1 MKTLSKN
8 NRTGKLSVVE
18 VPIPSLDDG
27 FLMVKNVFS
36 AISLG
41 TERASVD
48 IARKNLI
55 EKAKSRPDD
64 LKKVLNLIEKV
75 GVLEAYKL
83 SMDRLEL
90 PSPLGYSSSGIVVKT
105 SPNVRKFKVG
115 DRVATGGCGHSELIS
130 VSENLCVKLPDNVSF
145 QEAAF
150 TTIASISLQGIRQA
164 EANLGDKILV
174 IGLGLIG
181 QITMKLLKSMGC
193 KAVGIDI
200 EQKNVDNTN
209 ELNFNAFTRDQAD
222 LQTILS
228 NFTGGNGFDKVIIT
242 ASTDSDDPIIL
253 ATDSVMDRGRIT
265 ILGDVPLNLSRNK
278 FYDKELELNLS
289 RSYGAGRYSK
299 NYEEYGL
306 DYPIEYVRWTENR
319 NMETIVNLISDDNL
333 TFKDFKIKTFNFN
346 SSPKAYDFLQENDD
360 FLTGLI
366 SYPKIDDIKIN
377 RTNVFSESKPTKDK
391 IKIGFIGLG
400 NYSQTVLMPLIVKN
414 KNLILEGLF
423 SRDGR
428 NGTHLAKKYGFRYV
442 TSDVN
447 KLMQDK
453 TIDIVFITSRHDTH
467 AEYVIECFNNNK
479 NVFVEKPLA
488 LEISDIKNITQAYEK
503 SESTFMIGFN
513 RRFSQL
519 TENLKTILSNTTN
532 SSIYIDYT
540 VNADSL
546 PKDHWLNDI
555 RQGGGR
561 LVGEGCHFLD
571 FCQYVIGDKFVSHSI
586 DFLSVDSSKPKDNSF
601 ILKTKYSNGSV
612 SNIAYLPASTSLPKE
627 VIQVSF
633 DGGKLIIKDFKTLE
647 YFGDSRLLQKIQ
659 IRQDKGQSR
668 MIEEVVKSLFNNEP
682 LINFNEVI
690 RTSEALIEM
699 RDSN

>member
-1 MKTLSKN
+1 
-8 NRTGKLSVVE
+8 
-18 VPIPSLDDG
+18 
-27 FLMVKNVFS
+27 
-36 AISLG
+36 
-41 TERASVD
+41 
-48 IARKNLI
+48 
-55 EKAKSRPDD
+55 
-64 LKKVLNLIEKV
+64 
-75 GVLEAYKL
+75 
-83 SMDRLEL
+83 
-90 PSPLGYSSSGIVVKT
+90 
-105 SPNVRKFKVG
+105 
-115 DRVATGGCGHSELIS
+115 
-130 VSENLCVKLPDNVSF
+130 
-145 QEAAF
+145 
-150 TTIASISLQGIRQA
+150 
-164 EANLGDKILV
+164 
-174 IGLGLIG
+174 
-181 QITMKLLKSMGC
+181 
-193 KAVGIDI
+193 
-200 EQKNVDNTN
+200 
-209 ELNFNAFTRDQAD
+209 
-222 LQTILS
+222 
-228 NFTGGNGFDKVIIT
+228 
-242 ASTDSDDPIIL
+242 
-253 ATDSVMDRGRIT
+253 
-265 ILGDVPLNLSRNK
+265 
-278 FYDKELELNLS
+278 
-289 RSYGAGRYSK
+289 
-299 NYEEYGL
+299 
-306 DYPIEYVRWTENR
+306 
-319 NMETIVNLISDDNL
+319 
-333 TFKDFKIKTFNFN
+333 
-346 SSPKAYDFLQENDD
+346 SPKAYDYLQENDD

-586 DFLSVDSSKPKDNSF
+586 DF
-601 ILKTKYSNGSV
+601 
-612 SNIAYLPASTSLPKE
+612 
-627 VIQVSF
+627 
-633 DGGKLIIKDFKTLE
+633 
-647 YFGDSRLLQKIQ
+647 
-659 IRQDKGQSR
+659 
-668 MIEEVVKSLFNNEP
+668 
-682 LINFNEVI
+682 
-690 RTSEALIEM
+690 
-699 RDSN
+699 

>member
-1 MKTLSKN
+1 M
-8 NRTGKLSVVE
+8 
-18 VPIPSLDDG
+18 
-27 FLMVKNVFS
+27 
-36 AISLG
+36 
-41 TERASVD
+41 
-48 IARKNLI
+48 
-55 EKAKSRPDD
+55 
-64 LKKVLNLIEKV
+64 
-75 GVLEAYKL
+75 
-83 SMDRLEL
+83 
-90 PSPLGYSSSGIVVKT
+90 
-105 SPNVRKFKVG
+105 
-115 DRVATGGCGHSELIS
+115 
-130 VSENLCVKLPDNVSF
+130 
-145 QEAAF
+145 
-150 TTIASISLQGIRQA
+150 
-164 EANLGDKILV
+164 
-174 IGLGLIG
+174 
-181 QITMKLLKSMGC
+181 
-193 KAVGIDI
+193 
-200 EQKNVDNTN
+200 
-209 ELNFNAFTRDQAD
+209 
-222 LQTILS
+222 
-228 NFTGGNGFDKVIIT
+228 
-242 ASTDSDDPIIL
+242 
-253 ATDSVMDRGRIT
+253 
-265 ILGDVPLNLSRNK
+265 
-278 FYDKELELNLS
+278 
-289 RSYGAGRYSK
+289 
-299 NYEEYGL
+299 
-306 DYPIEYVRWTENR
+306 
-319 NMETIVNLISDDNL
+319 
-333 TFKDFKIKTFNFN
+333 
-346 SSPKAYDFLQENDD
+346 
-360 FLTGLI
+360 I